1 MNYLP
6 SAAALVTAIAVLAP
20 ALADAQVLEPPSRP
34 LRGLFGGDAAPD
46 TAGRRRQSLIAQVNV
61 LGGYDDNLTL
71 PGSGASTF
79 EPRDAGY
86 IGAATARLRY
96 LTSRNNRIFNAEGR
110 GFMNTYRNAGVGP
123 NYGGEVSTGGSAPL
137 SRRSTLA
144 GSGSVRYDP
153 SYYLGA
159 FASLGAQLSSASPDL
174 NSTNSLGVNPSWSVY
189 STADLNHEWTR
200 RLRSNVNYSYSQ
212 RKYTEDTTFDTRSH
226 VLSVGLDRG
235 IARTITVRGSY
246 RYSDSLYDRVIG
258 GAIPTIDQAVEV
270 GATYEKDLSRTRRVT
285 LSGGGGATY
294 VDTLDQ
300 ATLVPLNYWTPSGYA
315 TARYDFGRSWNVSA
329 DYRRSASVLQ
339 GLNPE
344 LFLNDTATVQA
355 GGNLIEDIQLVAV
368 LGYSNG
374 FAGAGAGGKYDG
386 YTTTGQ
392 MQFQLTRWWSALV
405 SVNHYEYRLNTIASQ
420 VLGVSSD
427 MHQNAIRV
435 GFTWTLPLVGA
446 ATADMAPPQAN

>member
-1 MNYLP
+1 MTCLH
-6 SAAALVTAIAVLAP
+6 SAVALVAAIAVLTP
-20 ALADAQVLEPPSRP
+20 CLAGAQVLEPPSRP
-34 LRGLFGGDAAPD
+34 LRGLFGGNTPTDSP
-46 TAGRRRQSLIAQVNV
+46 RRQQSLIAQFNA

-71 PGSGASTF
+71 PGSGVSTF
-79 EPRDAGY
+79 EPRNAGY

-96 LTSRNNRIFNAEGR
+96 VMSHGNRSFNSDNRA
-110 GFMNTYRNAGVGP
+110 FMNTYRNAGVGP
-123 NYGGEVSTGGSAPL
+123 SYGGEVSAGAATRIG
-137 SRRSTLA
+137 RRTALNASQSL
-144 GSGSVRYDP
+144 RYDP

-174 NSTNSLGVNPSWSVY
+174 NSTNSLGVNPSWTVY

-200 RLRSNVNYSYSQ
+200 QLRSDVNYAYSQ

-226 VLSVGLDRG
+226 VLSFGLDQS
-235 IARTITVRGSY
+235 IARTVSLRGSY
-246 RYSDSLYDRVIG
+246 RYADSLYDRVVG
-258 GAIPTIDQAVEV
+258 GAIPTIDQAIEG
-270 GATYEKDLSRTRRVT
+270 GASYERNLSRTRRVT

-329 DYRRSASVLQ
+329 DFRRSTSVLQ

-344 LFLNDTATVQA
+344 LFVNDAATVQV
-355 GGNLIEDIQLVAV
+355 GGNVSDGVELVGI

-374 FAGAGAGGKYDG
+374 YAGAGTGGKFDG

-392 MQFQLTRWWSALV
+392 AQFQLTRWWSALV
-405 SVNHYEYRLNTIASQ
+405 SVNHYQYRLNTIASQ
-420 VLGVSSD
+420 TLGVAPD
-427 MHQNAIRV
+427 MHQNAFRV
-435 GFTWTLPLVGA
+435 GFTWSLPIIGG
-446 ATADMAPPQAN
+446 ATADTTPPLNN